1 MEASSWWRPC
11 KGICRTVIN
20 GSGRLAQLGEHF
32 SYTEEV
38 IGSSPISPIMDIR
51 EKMWRIAT
59 GFVEPG
65 DMIVYACRRPMSHL
79 PELKEINIGDCSEWR
94 ISQEREMIEELEILI
109 PCVKWYIEKK
119 KLVLALSC
127 MQLAIAT
134 MLDIS
139 LAKWKSGF

>member
-1 MEASSWWRPC
+1 
-11 KGICRTVIN
+11 
-20 GSGRLAQLGEHF
+20 
-32 SYTEEV
+32 
-38 IGSSPISPIMDIR
+38 
-51 EKMWRIAT
+51 MWRIAT